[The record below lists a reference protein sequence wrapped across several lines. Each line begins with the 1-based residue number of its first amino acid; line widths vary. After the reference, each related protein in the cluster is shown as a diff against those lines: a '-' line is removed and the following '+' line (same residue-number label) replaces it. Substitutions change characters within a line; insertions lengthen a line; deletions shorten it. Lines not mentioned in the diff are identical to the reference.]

1 MRRDDT
7 VGRRPRAWNPRRSE
21 ESAMAFFLK
30 NKWQEWAREW
40 GLAHHPH
47 KGWLY
52 PTEAIVG
59 ERKGLLLRV
68 GWGSQEKPGL
78 IVCIRFPRALDVE
91 RLRSALADD
100 DTLDVLPGKGLARRK
115 MVLESSVPR
124 VQIVGRPPEF
134 ILGETSLVWRR
145 VYSFSVPKAAQI
157 ASWVDALVAAVG
169 RATPV
174 FDGRCESCGTGVVR
188 RYVLVDG
195 LPAMICTSCQ
205 QRMRSEGDMA
215 DRTYDM
221 IEVRY
226 LAGATRGLAAA
237 LGGAVAWAAIGAA
250 TERMFAAAAIGIGA
264 LVAWAYRQ
272 GAGRVDKVGRAI
284 AAGLT
289 LVSVV
294 AGEILLYAWWVA
306 KAQPEVGFRLDAG
319 AYVYAQAWV
328 KSPGQE
334 IMALVFGLVGAWA
347 ASQALQRPKLHANIE
362 EEVDPASEQRKA
374 A

>member
-7 VGRRPRAWNPRRSE
+7 TRRRRRAWNPRLE
-21 ESAMAFFLK
+21 ESAMTFFLK
-30 NKWQEWAREW
+30 DKWQEWAREW

-52 PTEAIVG
+52 PTEAVVG
-59 ERKGLLLRV
+59 ERKGLLVRV
-68 GWGSQEKPGL
+68 GWGTQEKPGL
-78 IVCIRFPRALDVE
+78 IVCIRFPRVFDPE
-91 RLRSALADD
+91 RLRQALMDD
-100 DTLDVLPGKGLARRK
+100 DTLDALPGKDSARRK
-115 MVLESSVPR
+115 MALESGVR
-124 VQIVGRPPEF
+124 KVMLVGRSSEF
-134 ILGETSLVWRR
+134 VLGQTSLVWRR
-145 VYSFSVPKAAQI
+145 VYSFSVPKAAQV
-157 ASWVDALVAAVG
+157 ASWVDALVAAIA

-188 RYVLVDG
+188 RYVLVDD
-195 LPAMICTSCQ
+195 LPAMICASCQ
-205 QRMRSEGDMA
+205 QRMRSEGEMA

-226 LAGATRGLAAA
+226 LAGAARGLAAA
-237 LGGAVAWAAIGAA
+237 LAGAAAWAAIGAL

-272 GAGRVDKVGRAI
+272 GAGRVDRAGRMI

-289 LVSVV
+289 LFSVV

-306 KAQPEVGFRLDAG
+306 KAQPEAGFRLDAG
-319 AYVYAQAWV
+319 AYVYAQTWA

-347 ASQALQRPKLHANIE
+347 ASKVLQRPKLRANIE
-362 EEVDPASEQRKA
+362 AEGDPGSEQRKA

>member
-1 MRRDDT
+1 MT
-7 VGRRPRAWNPRRSE
+7 
-21 ESAMAFFLK
+21 FFLRD
-30 NKWQEWAREW
+30 KWQEWAREW

-52 PTEAIVG
+52 PTETVVG
-59 ERKGLLLRV
+59 ERKGLLIRV
-68 GWGSQEKPGL
+68 GWGTQEKPGL
-78 IVCIRFPRALDVE
+78 IVCIRFPRVFDLE
-91 RLRSALADD
+91 RLRQALADD
-100 DTLDVLPGKGLARRK
+100 DTLDALPGRGSARRK
-115 MVLESSVPR
+115 MTLESGVR
-124 VQIVGRPPEF
+124 KVMIVGRPPEF

-145 VYSFSVPKAAQI
+145 VYSFSVPKAAQL
-157 ASWVDALVAAVG
+157 ASWVDALVAAVA

-188 RYVLVDG
+188 RYVLVDN

-215 DRTYDM
+215 ERTYDM

-226 LAGATRGLAAA
+226 LAGAARGLAAA
-237 LGGAVAWAAIGAA
+237 LAGAGAWAGIGAL

-272 GAGRVDKVGRAI
+272 GAGRVDRAGRVI

-319 AYVYAQAWV
+319 AYVYAQTWA

-334 IMALVFGLVGAWA
+334 IMALFFGLVGAWV
-347 ASQALQRPKLHANIE
+347 ASKALQRPKLHANIE
-362 EEVDPASEQRKA
+362 TEADAASEERKA

>member
-1 MRRDDT
+1 
-7 VGRRPRAWNPRRSE
+7 
-21 ESAMAFFLK
+21 MAFFLK
-30 NKWQEWAREW
+30 DKWQEWAREW

-52 PTEAIVG
+52 PTEAVVG
-59 ERKGLLLRV
+59 ERRGLLIRV
-68 GWGSQEKPGL
+68 GWGTQEKPGL
-78 IVCIRFPRALDVE
+78 VACIRFPRALDLE
-91 RLRSALADD
+91 RLRQSLMDD
-100 DTLDVLPGKGLARRK
+100 DTLDALPGKGSARRR
-115 MVLESSVPR
+115 MALESGVR
-124 VQIVGRPPEF
+124 KITLVGRPPEF
-134 ILGETSLVWRR
+134 TLGETSLVWRR
-145 VYSFSVPKAAQI
+145 VHSFSAPKAPQI
-157 ASWVDALVAAVG
+157 ASWVDALVAAIA

-188 RYVLVDG
+188 RYVLVDD
-195 LPAMICTSCQ
+195 LPAMICASCQ

-215 DRTYDM
+215 ERTYDM

-237 LGGAVAWAAIGAA
+237 LAGAGAWAMIGAL

-272 GAGRVDKVGRAI
+272 GAGRVDRMGRVI

-306 KAQPEVGFRLDAG
+306 KAQPDVGFRLDAG
-319 AYVYAQAWV
+319 AYVYAQTWA

-334 IMALVFGLVGAWA
+334 IMALFLGLVGAWV
-347 ASQALQRPKLHANIE
+347 ASKALQRPKLRSTIA
-362 EEVDPASEQRKA
+362 EEVDPGSEEQRA